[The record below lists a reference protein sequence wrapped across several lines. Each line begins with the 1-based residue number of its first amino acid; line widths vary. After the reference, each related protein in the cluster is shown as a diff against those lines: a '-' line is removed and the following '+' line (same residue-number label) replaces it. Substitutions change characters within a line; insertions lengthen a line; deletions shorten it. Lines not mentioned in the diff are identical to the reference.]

1 MSSIA
6 GMGEKTASVLLPES
20 GDVFDYENA
29 CQLPAYAGLTPC
41 KRICGTSVKGKT
53 CLSCTGNIRLR
64 KALYLPAVVAMRY
77 GCISLLRMCHKRVK
91 MKKLVKSSNKD

>member
-1 MSSIA
+1 MS
-6 GMGEKTASVLLPES
+6 EKTASVLLPKI

-29 CQLPAYAGLTPC
+29 CPLAAYAGLTPC
-41 KRICGTSVKGKT
+41 ERICGTSVKGKT

-77 GCISLLRMCHKRVK
+77 NPLLTAMSERLLGRGKVK
-91 MKKLVKSSNKD
+91 M